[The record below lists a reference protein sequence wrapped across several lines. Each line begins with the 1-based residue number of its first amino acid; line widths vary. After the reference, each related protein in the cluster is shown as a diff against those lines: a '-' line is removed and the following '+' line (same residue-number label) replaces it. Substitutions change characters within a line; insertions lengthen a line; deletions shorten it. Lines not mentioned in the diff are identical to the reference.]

1 MALTSFDTANG
12 KPNHVRTITG
22 LNLDMAGSALVV
34 IFENKLTSEK
44 TVVTPTTTTATT
56 VEFTIPDVQDGA
68 YNVRTRVDPNG

>member
-1 MALTSFDTANG
+1 
-12 KPNHVRTITG
+12 
-22 LNLDMAGSALVV
+22 MAGSALVV